1 MNKRTIITSI
11 VLLVIM
17 NVGIFMHGISLGDDV
32 NKYEQEISRLKK
44 SNMELEQQMYS
55 LESITQTASLA
66 AELKY
71 DRFHDPLYIDQPQY
85 ALK

>member
-1 MNKRTIITSI
+1 MNKRTIIISI

>member
-1 MNKRTIITSI
+1 MNKKYIIIGIT
-11 VLLVIM
+11 LLIIM
-17 NVGIFMHGISLGDDV
+17 NIGIFMHGISLGDDV
-32 NKYEQEISRLKK
+32 NKYEQEITRLKK
-44 SNMELEQQMYS
+44 SNMELEQHMYS

-71 DRFHDPLYIDQPQY
+71 DRFHDPLYIEKPQY